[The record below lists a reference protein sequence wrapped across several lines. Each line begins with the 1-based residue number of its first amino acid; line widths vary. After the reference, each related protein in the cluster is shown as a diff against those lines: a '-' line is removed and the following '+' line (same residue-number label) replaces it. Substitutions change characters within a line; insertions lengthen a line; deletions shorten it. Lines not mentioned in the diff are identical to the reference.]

1 MKIQLQAKKIKQTD
15 MSHEHQALQST
26 FQSFQQDFTR
36 QRKDFD
42 ELCEEYRHHA
52 TQREKLISHLRM
64 VDEDWKA

>member
-1 MKIQLQAKKIKQTD
+1 

-36 QRKDFD
+36 QRKNFD
-42 ELCEEYRHHA
+42 ELCKEYRHHA